1 MLKLKLQYFGH
12 LMWRADSLEKT
23 LMLGWIEGRRRGRQ
37 RMRWLDRITNSIDM
51 SLSKLRETVKDR
63 EAWRAAVHGVS
74 KRVDTTEWL
83 NNSYYTHLMVQMVKS
98 LPAVWETWVQSLG
111 QEGPLEKRMAT
122 HSSTLAWRVPWT
134 GQSGG
139 LESMGS
145 QRVRHNW
152 VTNTFTTFTTSL
164 GIGQEMGKC
173 HSYFGI
179 TLLSLKIYWAWR
191 EAVLE
196 SLWEWL

>member
-1 MLKLKLQYFGH
+1 
-12 LMWRADSLEKT
+12 MWRADSLEKT
-23 LMLGWIEGRRRGRQ
+23 LMLGRIEGRRRRGRQ
-37 RMRWLDRITNSIDM
+37 RMRWLDGITSSIDM

-63 EAWRAAVHGVS
+63 EAWHAAVHGVS

-98 LPAVWETWVQSLG
+98 LPAAWETWVQSLG
-111 QEGPLEKRMAT
+111 QEDPLEKRMAT

-145 QRVRHNW
+145 QRARYNW
-152 VTNTFTTFTTSL
+152 VANTFTTLTTSL

-191 EAVLE
+191 EAVL
-196 SLWEWL
+196 